1 MPRKPARPCGYPG
14 CPNLTDGYYCPE
26 HEKQMESQYNRYGRS
41 PEMKRRY
48 HGAWPAIRK
57 RFLTQHPL
65 CEQCRREGRVTA
77 AAEVHHILPLSQG
90 GSHEETNLMALCK
103 PCHSRITATEGGRWG
118 QAGAP

>member
-14 CPNLTDGYYCPE
+14 CPNLSDDYYCPE
-26 HEKQMESQYNRYGRS
+26 HAKLVESGYNRYGRS

-65 CEQCRREGRVTA
+65 CEQCRKEGRVTA
-77 AAEVHHILPLSQG
+77 ASEVHHILPLSQG
-90 GSHEETNLMALCK
+90 GSHDESNLMALCK

-118 QAGAP
+118 